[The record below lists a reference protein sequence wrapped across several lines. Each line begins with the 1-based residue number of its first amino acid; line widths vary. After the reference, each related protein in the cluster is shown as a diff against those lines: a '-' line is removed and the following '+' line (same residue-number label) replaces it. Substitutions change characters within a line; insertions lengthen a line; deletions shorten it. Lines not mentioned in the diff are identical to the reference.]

1 MWKILKVK
9 SVFLFLLVF
18 TILFIFSVAFALE
31 VNWPK
36 SPLGTDLV
44 ASCSTIQA
52 TSSCN
57 FATLT
62 KYFYEWGIAL
72 GGLAT
77 FVALVIAGFQYLT
90 SMGEPARLAEARG
103 KIRSAIFGLIL
114 LLGSW
119 IILNTINPQLLG
131 FSPLPISPT
140 STLQN
145 LSQCSSPEECVINC
159 LKAQPINERWDCY
172 KYDFKCD
179 MGICKA
185 TTKPC
190 DYVKVYRDINFK
202 GEIAQIKPGEVNNT
216 SEIMNAK
223 SLQAF
228 FLNGK
233 ECGPSGC
240 GCFVNLYAGGKIFAS
255 ECGDVLATNVAYLPD
270 IYSVID
276 RPLRCIKV
284 TTTTW
289 QFP

>member
-1 MWKILKVK
+1 MRNILKVNR
-9 SVFLFLLVF
+9 VFLLLLVF

-119 IILNTINPQLLG
+119 IILNTINPQLLS
-131 FSPLPISPT
+131 FSPLSYNVGSLLIS
-140 STLQN
+140 
-145 LSQCSSPEECVINC
+145 SQCTTTDHCINDCKTYINPTECEKYNFNC
-159 LKAQPINERWDCY
+159 VSNFCHATPKPCYKIIVYSNISFTGNETTIERGIKSKQEVSNARSLKAFL
-172 KYDFKCD
+172 KS
-179 MGICKA
+179 
-185 TTKPC
+185 TTGS
-190 DYVKVYRDINFK
+190 DI
-202 GEIAQIKPGEVNNT
+202 
-216 SEIMNAK
+216 
-223 SLQAF
+223 
-228 FLNGK
+228 

-240 GCFVNLYAGGKIFAS
+240 GCFVNLYAGGFLGWG
-255 ECGDVLATNVAYLPD
+255 CGDLIGSSVAYLPD
-270 IYSVID
+270 IYSIAD
-276 RPLRCIKV
+276 RPVKCIELV
-284 TTTTW
+284 T
-289 QFP
+289 PPGM

>member
-1 MWKILKVK
+1 MRKILKVN

-44 ASCSTIQA
+44 ASCSTTQA

-119 IILNTINPQLLG
+119 IILNTINPQLLS

-145 LSQCSSPEECVINC
+145 LSQCSSSEECLINC
-159 LKAQPINERWDCY
+159 LKAQPLNNPWECN
-172 KYDFKCD
+172 KYDFKCV
-179 MGICKA
+179 KEA
-185 TTKPC
+185 V
-190 DYVKVYRDINFK
+190 YVRQRLSHVVMLRYIVDTNFS
-202 GEIAQIKPGEVNNT
+202 GEIT
-216 SEIMNAK
+216 
-223 SLQAF
+223 
-228 FLNGK
+228 
-233 ECGPSGC
+233 
-240 GCFVNLYAGGKIFAS
+240 
-255 ECGDVLATNVAYLPD
+255 TNK
-270 IYSVID
+270 
-276 RPLRCIKV
+276 C
-284 TTTTW
+284 W
-289 QFP
+289 